1 MNQIQ
6 KIKKIMKL
14 PTKNNYS
21 FKTFLSFIAL
31 TFILASCGSSDTSSE
46 ETTFYKKES
55 VSPKKLEVSIEAS
68 GVIEAISSVEIKS
81 KASGEV
87 LYLGAEVGD
96 FVEKGSMLGQI
107 DQRTPKNI
115 LDQAKSDL
123 EASKVR
129 LTNAKSQSERGEELH
144 LKGSIS
150 DKDYEDIQENFAQAR
165 STLVRTQVTFENAKI
180 ALDDTVVR
188 SPVRGTVI
196 SRPVEV
202 GQVISS
208 PTSAVGGGT
217 VLMTMADLSKVRVR
231 ALVDEID
238 VGKVEIGQKVSI
250 KVSAYRDKEFIG
262 IVSKIEPKARVEQNV
277 TTFPVLIDINNDS
290 NLLLLGMN
298 TDVVI
303 EILSKDV
310 TVTAPSMS
318 LRTRKDIYSAA
329 SLMQME
335 KEDVDNFLIDKV
347 SGENFNKFIVIKD
360 SRNGPDLTWVEI
372 GISDLSNVE
381 IVNGLDVGDV
391 IFILP
396 SMSLV
401 EYQKRFKERVNRS
414 FSFGA

>member
-1 MNQIQ
+1 
-6 KIKKIMKL
+6 MKL

-31 TFILASCGSSDTSSE
+31 TFVLASCGSSDTSSE

-360 SRNGPDLTWVEI
+360 SKNGPDLTWVEI

>member
-1 MNQIQ
+1 
-6 KIKKIMKL
+6 MKL
-14 PTKNNYS
+14 STNNNYS

-277 TTFPVLIDINNDS
+277 TAFPVLIDINNDS

-303 EILSKDV
+303 EILNKDV

-335 KEDVDNFLIDKV
+335 KEDVDNFLVDKV

-360 SRNGPDLTWVEI
+360 SKNGPDLTWVEI

-391 IFILP
+391 IYILP
-396 SMSLV
+396 SMSLI